1 MQYTI
6 RQVPK
11 AVDKA
16 LRVKAK
22 REKKSLNEAAL
33 EALKTGLGVADGPS
47 KKVRDL
53 SDIVGTLTAE
63 DARAI
68 NDAVAWMDEA
78 DLKSQREGER

>member
-22 REKKSLNEAAL
+22 SEGKSLNEAAL
-33 EALKTGLGVADGPS
+33 EALKAGLGVVDPS

-53 SDIVGTLTAE
+53 SDLVGSLTKE

-68 NDAVAWMDEA
+68 DDAVARMDEA
-78 DLKSQREGER
+78 DLKSQREGTR